1 MALAHALP
9 WQPIDLSPLGA
20 GLRGSATHAILK
32 THALELM
39 RVVLAAGQALPAH
52 QVYGECTLLCL
63 EGEVEV
69 LGDDGEG
76 LDCRLGAAQLVL
88 LPARARH
95 AVRALRDSSLLVTI
109 QLPQGQPG
117 SASTT
122 GMGPTTSP
130 A

>member
-1 MALAHALP
+1 MALAHAFP
-9 WQPIDLSPLGA
+9 WQPIDLSPLGPA
-20 GLRGSATHAILK
+20 LRGSATHAIVK

-39 RVVLAAGQALPAH
+39 RVVLLAGAALPAH

-69 LGDDGEG
+69 QGDEG
-76 LDCRLGAAQLVL
+76 TPCRLGMGQLVL

-95 AVRALRDSSLLVTI
+95 AVMALRDSSLLVTI
-109 QLPQGQPG
+109 QLPEGQPG
-117 SASTT
+117 SASSTT
-122 GMGPTTSP
+122 TPL